1 MFINWYVDDTFL
13 LFRWK
18 HHIEKFR
25 NYLNR
30 QHKKIRFTF
39 EIENKT
45 PYHFLRLRWVGTI
58 TNSRLH
64 FIANWPSAEFIPTLE
79 ASSRSHISITCY
91 LPYCTGHWALLKFWT
106 FSSGIWKAKDYFWK
120 NGYPKS
126 FVDICIRKYFDIV
139 FIKKEVV
146 LKSSKKEL
154 ICILPFI
161 GNKSLQLR
169 IRSVNSIENKAWLAH
184 LISRFACK
192 ARVIVHASLS
202 PPVSRI
208 KIVATKTK
216 YQIIK

>member
-1 MFINWYVDDTFL
+1 MSRDNNKFKTSFYRKLTLSGVYTNFGSFIPKSHKYNL
-13 LFRWK
+13 LFTLLHRALK
-18 HHIEKFR
+18 LCSSFELFHQEYEK
-25 NYLNR
+25 L
-30 QHKKIRFTF
+30 KTIF
-39 EIENKT
+39 E
-45 PYHFLRLRWVGTI
+45 
-58 TNSRLH
+58 
-64 FIANWPSAEFIPTLE
+64 
-79 ASSRSHISITCY
+79 
-91 LPYCTGHWALLKFWT
+91 
-106 FSSGIWKAKDYFWK
+106 K
-120 NGYPKS
+120 NGYPKR